1 MAAGPAMIHFQKIR
15 DFEGRK
21 KSSLVAEKILA
32 AIQQGQ
38 FKRGERLPSER
49 MIAEEMGVSRP
60 PVREA
65 LSALKIMGIVDIIV
79 GDGTYVK
86 RDIQRRQSKTT
97 VITMLEENES
107 PFEVL
112 RARQAIEQ
120 KIFEIAATEAD
131 KKDVADLRLKL
142 EEMKTAIDQHD
153 FELYFQANRNF
164 HLSIARATHNSVLIR
179 IMEFLFEVENQ
190 PLWREVCQKHFS
202 DFEHITFYY
211 PQHQQ
216 MLEAI
221 ETGDGDRAR
230 ALAFDHFSRTV
241 NEVNRYL

>member
-1 MAAGPAMIHFQKIR
+1 MA
-15 DFEGRK
+15 
-21 KSSLVAEKILA
+21 S
-32 AIQQGQ
+32 IQQGI
-38 FKRGERLPSER
+38 FKRGQRLPSER
-49 MIAEEMGVSRP
+49 TIAEEMGVSRP

-65 LSALKIMGIVDIIV
+65 LSALKIMGVVDIIV

-86 RDIQRRQSKTT
+86 RDIQRRQSNANA
-97 VITMLEENES
+97 ITMLEENES

-120 KIFEIAATEAD
+120 KILEIAATEAD
-131 KKDVADLRLKL
+131 EEDLADLRLKL
-142 EEMKTAIDQHD
+142 KEMKEAIDIHD

-164 HLSIARATHNSVLIR
+164 HLSIAKATHNSVLIR

-202 DFEHITFYY
+202 DFEHINFYY
-211 PQHQQ
+211 PHHQE

-221 ETGDGDRAR
+221 ESGDRDKAKM
-230 ALAFDHFSRTV
+230 LAFDHFSRTV